1 MFYLFFLG
9 TLNDKTHVLNKTV
22 SDDTMVAVQHDIS
35 EPEGM
40 GKVFKAVLSAH
51 GPIVSFTVLNVK
63 GLF

>member
-1 MFYLFFLG
+1 MFYFFYLG

-40 GKVFKAVLSAH
+40 GKVFKAVLLAH

>member
-1 MFYLFFLG
+1 MFYFFYLG

-40 GKVFKAVLSAH
+40 GKVFKAVLSPH
-51 GPIVSFTVLNVK
+51 GPINVK